1 MKCTEPAQ
9 KHAGK
14 KFLSRALEVASP
26 YISHFLFLVPTKPCR
41 GPTDEGNS
49 LLTSACD
56 SGSKIAATFDDRH
69 AEANFS
75 EFGSKFQVEEPL
87 FLKLSEIAFENSI
100 GQVKGS
106 SCAKKTTC
114 RHNRHTIHKIRFPLA
129 LYSRPCRGANSAPI
143 AVF

>member
-9 KHAGK
+9 EHAGK
-14 KFLSRALEVASP
+14 KFLSRALEVAS

-69 AEANFS
+69 AKANFS
-75 EFGSKFQVEEPL
+75 EFVSKFQVEEPL

-106 SCAKKTTC
+106 SCAKNKQQLVGITDTYYIKFDFHWLSTPDPA
-114 RHNRHTIHKIRFPLA
+114 RELTA
-129 LYSRPCRGANSAPI
+129 LP
-143 AVF
+143 

>member
-1 MKCTEPAQ
+1 
-9 KHAGK
+9 
-14 KFLSRALEVASP
+14 
-26 YISHFLFLVPTKPCR
+26 
-41 GPTDEGNS
+41 

-69 AEANFS
+69 AKANFS

-106 SCAKKTTC
+106 SCAK
-114 RHNRHTIHKIRFPLA
+114 NNNL
-129 LYSRPCRGANSAPI
+129 
-143 AVF
+143 